1 MKLMSYYVIKT
12 IGTVTY
18 FVNGD
23 NILSQRPTDTFSFQD
38 AVKLAAKSK
47 GEIVPKRLIDT
58 RLSTL
63 LKQGDIWDRYG
74 DK

>member
-1 MKLMSYYVIKT
+1 MEYYVIKT

-18 FVNGD
+18 FVNGG
-23 NILSQRPTDTFSFQD
+23 NILSQKPIDTFGFQD
-38 AVKLAAKSK
+38 AVKLAAKAK

-63 LKQGDIWDRYG
+63 PKQGDIWDRYG
-74 DK
+74 NK

>member
-1 MKLMSYYVIKT
+1 MKLMSYYVLKT

-18 FVNGD
+18 FVNGG

-38 AVKLAAKSK
+38 AVKLAAISK
-47 GEIVPKRLIDT
+47 GEIVPKHLLDA

-63 LKQGDIWDRYG
+63 PKQGDVWCQFG

>member
-1 MKLMSYYVIKT
+1 MEYYVIKT

-18 FVNGD
+18 FVNGG
-23 NILSQRPTDTFSFQD
+23 NILSQKPTDTFDFQS
-38 AVKLAAKSK
+38 AVKLSAISK
-47 GEIVPKRLIDT
+47 GEIVPEHLLDA

-74 DK
+74 GK